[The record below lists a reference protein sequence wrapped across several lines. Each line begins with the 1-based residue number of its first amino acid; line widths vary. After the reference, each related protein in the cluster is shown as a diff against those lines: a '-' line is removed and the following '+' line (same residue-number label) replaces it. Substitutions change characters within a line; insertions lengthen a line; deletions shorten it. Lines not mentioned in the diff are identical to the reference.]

1 MSTGGHAIAEAKKG
15 SAELFILAL
24 VDEQARHGYDIAR
37 LIEARSAGTLTF
49 TLASLYASLYRLEA
63 RGWIRGRWIEKSG
76 TRRRRYY
83 RITES
88 GRKVLAAQREDWG
101 RFLAALRDVAGVRY
115 A

>member
-1 MSTGGHAIAEAKKG
+1 MSERPALAEAKKG
-15 SAELFILAL
+15 STELLILAL

-76 TRRRRYY
+76 LRRRRYY
-83 RITES
+83 RITDG
-88 GRKVLAAQREDWG
+88 GRRVLAAQREDWG
-101 RFLAALRDVAGVRY
+101 RFLTALRDVAGVRY